1 VDVHISR
8 LRTKLED
15 PALITT
21 VHGVGYRLAD
31 DAPVR
36 PAAAS

>member
-1 VDVHISR
+1 MKIEPSR
-8 LRTKLED
+8 PLVTS
-15 PALITT
+15 

-36 PAAAS
+36 LFDA